1 MTEAGVGG
9 PHVAGISTRNL
20 HVAPESHRTANRVAQ
35 YRSRHV
41 LDDLMKEGDH
51 LFSIADP
58 RRNLDR
64 RSPSRVPSLDVKVS
78 QTGEVTHTRA
88 LTGLRYAR
96 SDHSTSE
103 SLEVD
108 EQLKG
113 LSVGE

>member
-1 MTEAGVGG
+1 
-9 PHVAGISTRNL
+9 
-20 HVAPESHRTANRVAQ
+20 
-35 YRSRHV
+35 
-41 LDDLMKEGDH
+41 MKEVDH

-64 RSPSRVPSLDVKVS
+64 RSRDLSSRVPSLDVKVS
-78 QTGEVTHTRA
+78 QTAEVTHTRA
-88 LTGLRYAR
+88 LTRLRYAC
-96 SDHSTSE
+96 SDHSTGE